1 MNNKRGLSPVIATI
15 LLVAIVVILG
25 AIIFLWARSFFGERV
40 EKFEMSEDQ
49 ACEKVALKAE
59 YTSGDLDIINEGDV
73 ALYGFKVE
81 KIKKG
86 ESERIGKLYY
96 LVGKEQKPTDKVQ
109 EGDIAAVAK
118 LKNTD
123 TSDTLCDGKN
133 LITFESIKFPEPV
146 ISFSITPESRS
157 DEKKISEALSKLSI
171 EDPTFKISRDQIG
184 RAHV

>member
-86 ESERIGKLYY
+86 ESERLDEFSSEKIDEGASVTVEVSVSSGAYTQLKIIPILLGKSK
-96 LVGKEQKPTDKVQ
+96 GIKK
-109 EGDIAAVAK
+109 
-118 LKNTD
+118 
-123 TSDTLCDGKN
+123 
-133 LITFESIKFPEPV
+133 TFV
-146 ISFSITPESRS
+146 C
-157 DEKKISEALSKLSI
+157 DEKYGT
-171 EDPTFKISRDQIG
+171 D
-184 RAHV
+184 VYV